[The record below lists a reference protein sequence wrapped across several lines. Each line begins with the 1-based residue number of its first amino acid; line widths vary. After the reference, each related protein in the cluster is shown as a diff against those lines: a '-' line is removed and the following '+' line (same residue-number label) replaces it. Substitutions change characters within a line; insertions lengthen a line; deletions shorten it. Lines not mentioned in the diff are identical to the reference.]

1 MLHCSLSRSFSFNC
15 SAYLES
21 LCPSTCT
28 CAQLYVVSQGF
39 GTSAAKG
46 AHDGH
51 RYPTMKRQTIEIFIK
66 GQAFNLRPF
75 QLETSPSFVPISK
88 ALQMQMSGIVSSPPP
103 LRGGWR
109 ESLVWFGTACAAVA
123 SRVPAGDFQPF
134 SFFHFFHSKGA
145 EETGFNKWQGFLF
158 QTPFFGHR
166 AHSLFPEGFFQGRA
180 YPGFYHSSRNRD

>member
-88 ALQMQMSGIVSSPPP
+88 ALQMQMSGIVPPAPPQGWVEGEFGLVRNCLCCSHLSGSSRR
-103 LRGGWR
+103 L
-109 ESLVWFGTACAAVA
+109 SALFI
-123 SRVPAGDFQPF
+123 
-134 SFFHFFHSKGA
+134 FHFFHSKGA

-180 YPGFYHSSRNRD
+180 YPGFYHSSRNRG